1 MNWDAI
7 SAVGE
12 IVGAAAVVLTLIYL
26 AVQIR
31 QNNKHLAQEAQ
42 RARAQSFRENMGRMA
57 DYAAA
62 LTKDA
67 GGEQLTEVEAFQLDR
82 IWVQNLWGFQTS
94 FQQLRREEIEFGANW
109 FRDSLETMPSLR
121 AAWEQHRKSFQSE
134 FVEYMDEKIFNA
146 E

>member
-42 RARAQSFRENMGRMA
+42 RARAQSFRENMGRT
-57 DYAAA
+57 DC
-62 LTKDA
+62 
-67 GGEQLTEVEAFQLDR
+67 
-82 IWVQNLWGFQTS
+82 
-94 FQQLRREEIEFGANW
+94 RE
-109 FRDSLETMPSLR
+109 
-121 AAWEQHRKSFQSE
+121 
-134 FVEYMDEKIFNA
+134 
-146 E
+146 